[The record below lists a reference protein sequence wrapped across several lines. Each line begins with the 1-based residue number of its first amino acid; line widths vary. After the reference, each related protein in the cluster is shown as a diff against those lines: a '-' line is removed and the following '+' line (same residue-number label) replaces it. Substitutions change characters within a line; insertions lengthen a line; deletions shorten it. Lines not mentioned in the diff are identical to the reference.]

1 MLLIRVKYNMYI
13 SSFLAMRY
21 KLILRGNGN
30 QVVFL
35 FSSSENKDKITDG
48 KMVASRILAAS
59 FHFLLPVVAFD
70 EKSCRVDYGLSRAGF
85 FDSTHAYV

>member
-1 MLLIRVKYNMYI
+1 MTAAEDIFLLFI
-13 SSFLAMRY
+13 
-21 KLILRGNGN
+21 
-30 QVVFL
+30 
-35 FSSSENKDKITDG
+35 SENKDKITDG
-48 KMVASRILAAS
+48 KMFASRIVAAF